1 MGVVERGQ
9 ITIVGLGSGDEAD
22 LTLGVWREL
31 QEAEQ
36 LFLRTA
42 EHPVATWLRQKGIHF
57 TSFDAIYERYD
68 RFQPV
73 YEAIVTRLFSAA
85 KDKKVVYA
93 VPGHPMVAEE
103 TTRQLIKRGNQ
114 AGIEVE
120 VIGGRSFLEEA
131 FTRFRLDPIDGF
143 LLLDGLACDVR
154 ALNPRIPTIIAQ
166 VYDQMTASDVKLT
179 LMERYPDDAEV
190 VVAHALGMKDEEHI
204 RRVPLYELD
213 HDFPVSSHILIFVP
227 PVAADIRTMRE
238 FADLMDTVATLRGP
252 DGCPWD
258 QKQTHESLRPYLIE
272 ETAEFIEAVN
282 EQDFDHMCEELGD
295 VLLQVALH
303 AQIAAEHGQFTI
315 DDVIESL
322 NEKLIRRHPHVFGN
336 VPVAD
341 AAEVEENWQAIKR
354 EENQSNVHNGDDSL
368 GRGIPLVM
376 PTLSRAYEL
385 QKRAAE
391 YGFDWENREDVAD
404 KVREELEECL
414 QAEGD
419 GVEIELGDLLFAVV
433 NLARFLKVDPELA
446 LRRAMVKFGSRF
458 DAMMKKA
465 KGQSFHTLSLK
476 QMDAL
481 WQDVKREENR

>member
-1 MGVVERGQ
+1 MAVRGQ
-9 ITIVGLGSGDEAD
+9 ITIVGLGSGDETD

-31 QEAEQ
+31 QEAEH

-42 EHPVATWLRQKGIHF
+42 QHPVATWLRQEGIHF
-57 TSFDAIYERYD
+57 TAFDAIYERYD

-103 TTRQLIKRGNQ
+103 TTQQLIQRSNQ
-114 AGIEVE
+114 EGVEVE

-131 FTRFRLDPIDGF
+131 FARFRLDPIDGF
-143 LLLDGLACDVR
+143 LLLDGLACDSR

-190 VVAHALGMKDEEHI
+190 IVAQALGIQGEEHI
-204 RRVPLYELD
+204 RRIPLYELD

-227 PVAADIRTMRE
+227 PVATDVGVRRAFE
-238 FADLMDTVATLRGP
+238 DLMDIVATLRGP

-258 QKQTHESLRPYLIE
+258 REQTHKSLRPYLIE

-282 EQDFDHMCEELGD
+282 AQDSHHMCEELGD

-303 AQIAAEHGQFTI
+303 AQIAAENGQFTI
-315 DDVIESL
+315 DDMIENI

-336 VPVAD
+336 VSVAD
-341 AAEVEENWQAIKR
+341 AAAVEENWQAIKR
-354 EENQSNVHNGDDSL
+354 EEKRRSGDSL
-368 GRGIPLVM
+368 GEEIPLTL

-385 QKRAAE
+385 QKRAAK
-391 YGFDWENREDVAD
+391 YGFDWENRADVAS
-404 KVREELEECL
+404 KVREELEEAM
-414 QAEGD
+414 QAEED
-419 GVEIELGDLLFAVV
+419 SVETELGDLLFAVV

-446 LRRAMVKFGSRF
+446 LRRATAKFISRF
-458 DAMMKKA
+458 DAMRKKIEN
-465 KGQSFHTLSLK
+465 KGQSFQTLSLK

-481 WQDVKREENR
+481 WEDVKQEENC